1 LSRKTGFTLLELI
14 VVLFIL
20 TLLTALVAPAFNRS
34 FGQAQLKAAAR
45 DLAALCRF
53 ARTQAI
59 ISQVVLEVVLDRRTN
74 SYWLRRPDPIVG
86 DLRDSDRVAP
96 AQNLEQSIQNRE
108 ARVRSLPAGVTLK
121 SVIIETGPL
130 LEEERGAIT
139 FFPEG
144 SSTGGEIW
152 LADEKG
158 RGYRIVVDS
167 SVGLVHVNAAEK
179 A

>member
-1 LSRKTGFTLLELI
+1 MSRKTGFTLLELV

-20 TLLTALVAPAFNRS
+20 TLVTALVAPAFNRS
-34 FGQAQLKAAAR
+34 FGPAQLKAATR

-59 ISQVVLEVVLDRRTN
+59 VSQNVLEVVLDRRTN
-74 SYWLRRPDPIVG
+74 SYWLRRSEPIVG
-86 DLRDSDRVAP
+86 DLRDSDQATP
-96 AQNLEQSIQNRE
+96 AQSPEQSVQNRE
-108 ARVRSLPAGVTLK
+108 ARVRTLPTGVTLK

-130 LEEERGAIT
+130 REEERGAIM
-139 FFPEG
+139 FFPQG

-158 RGYRIVVDS
+158 RGYRIVVES
-167 SVGLVHVNAAEK
+167 SVGLVHVNAGEK
-179 A
+179 V